1 MQGQKPF
8 LAKVVTRF
16 RLSERVPPHNIYR
29 RLAERVDGVNVPI
42 KRANGQ

>member
-16 RLSERVPPHNIYR
+16 RLSERVPRHNLYQ
-29 RLAERVDGVNVPI
+29 RLAEFVD
-42 KRANGQ
+42 